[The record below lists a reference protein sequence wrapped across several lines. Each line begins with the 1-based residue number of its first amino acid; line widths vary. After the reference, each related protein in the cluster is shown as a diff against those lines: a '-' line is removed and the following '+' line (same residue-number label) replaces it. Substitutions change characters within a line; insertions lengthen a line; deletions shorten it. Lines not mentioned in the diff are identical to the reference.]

1 MSDGDVG
8 DSRDSLN
15 DAPPDSF
22 WEIGMFKRTVK
33 RIEDGDRICDQMI
46 KVHFF
51 FNFSFL
57 LGTKFRI
64 SRDSPKN
71 FCISTRPKFSRDFI
85 WARKPKSAQIL
96 VRFGP
101 KAARIGSDSAKF
113 SARKPEIRPNPYF
126 VPENPNLVGFGPFSN
141 QKYQYTNKKNLY

>member
-8 DSRDSLN
+8 NSRDSLD

-46 KVHFF
+46 KVQFF
-51 FNFSFL
+51 LSFSFL
-57 LGTKFRI
+57 FCRKFRI
-64 SRDSPKN
+64 SRASSKK
-71 FCISTRPKFSRDFI
+71 FCISTRPKFSREPEFGQI
-85 WARKPKSAQIL
+85 LPIFRLKKTEIRPKPCFVHENSNL

-101 KAARIGSDSAKF
+101 FLVHIYRFTD
-113 SARKPEIRPNPYF
+113 RRPCIYF
-126 VPENPNLVGFGPFSN
+126 DYCSSFTKE
-141 QKYQYTNKKNLY
+141 QI